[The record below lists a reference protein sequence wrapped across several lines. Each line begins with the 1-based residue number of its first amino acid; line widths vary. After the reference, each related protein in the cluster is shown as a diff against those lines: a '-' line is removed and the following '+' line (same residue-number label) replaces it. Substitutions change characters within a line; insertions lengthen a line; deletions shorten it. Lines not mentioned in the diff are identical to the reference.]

1 MKNELC
7 EEEGGICLGNR
18 KEHICTILIIFGESQ
33 RKRICLG
40 IKFACVTRLHTV
52 YAQIQAATLTTVWPL
67 RSLSEDS
74 LLNEA
79 VVSFSYTHII

>member
-1 MKNELC
+1 MKSELC

-18 KEHICTILIIFGESQ
+18 KEHIFTILRIFCKSQ
-33 RKRICLG
+33 RKRVCLG
-40 IKFACVTRLHTV
+40 IKFACATRLHTV
-52 YAQIQAATLTTVWPL
+52 YAQIQAAILATVWLL

-79 VVSFSYTHII
+79 VVSFSHTHIS